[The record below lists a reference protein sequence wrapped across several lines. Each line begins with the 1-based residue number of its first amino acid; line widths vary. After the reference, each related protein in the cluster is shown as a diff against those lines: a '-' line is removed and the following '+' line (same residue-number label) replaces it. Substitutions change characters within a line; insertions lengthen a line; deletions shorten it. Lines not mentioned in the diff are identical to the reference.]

1 MSSTELIN
9 RLQSFQRKSQIYKE
23 IFEADSLQIMSRED
37 KIEDL
42 KLQLSVDTATW
53 GLVFFE
59 SDYRIKIDESKP
71 LADRRAL
78 IKSKMRGS
86 GTVTS
91 SLMKNVALAFTGGQ
105 IDVGFDGKI
114 NITFTDI
121 VGTPPNLQDFK
132 DAIEEIKPAFLDVI
146 YEFLYNQY
154 QDLTAF
160 THSQLALYT
169 YEQLRSSELS

>member
-1 MSSTELIN
+1 MSSTTLIN
-9 RLQSFQRKSQIYKE
+9 KLQAFMRKSKIYKE
-23 IFEADSLQIMSRED
+23 IFSADSNQLLSREE
-37 KIEDL
+37 KIADL

-53 GLVFFE
+53 GLSIYE
-59 SDYRIKIDESKP
+59 SDYGIKVNESKP

-78 IKSKMRGS
+78 IKSRMRGS

-91 SLMKNVALAFTGGQ
+91 TLLKTVALAFTGGQ

-146 YEFLYNQY
+146 YAFLYNQY
-154 QDLTAF
+154 EDLTAF
-160 THSQLALYT
+160 TYGYLEAYT
-169 YEQLRSSELS
+169 YEQLRSSEVT

>member
-1 MSSTELIN
+1 M
-9 RLQSFQRKSQIYKE
+9 RKSK
-23 IFEADSLQIMSRED
+23 IFQEVFNSDTIQLTSREER
-37 KIEDL
+37 IVDL

-53 GLVFFE
+53 GLAFFE
-59 SDYRIKIDESKP
+59 NDYGIKIDESKP

-91 SLMKNVALAFTGGQ
+91 SLMKNVALSFTGGE
-105 IDVGFDGKI
+105 IDVGFNRKI
-114 NITFTDI
+114 TIAFTDI
-121 VGTPPNLQDFK
+121 VGTPPYLQDFK

-154 QDLTAF
+154 QDLAAF